1 MQPIGEDSKLGS
13 CYSLSA
19 AQAAYLSC
27 RLMPR
32 LASGLEATHV
42 VRRSKGR
49 RMDPK
54 RIVGT
59 ALLWFSSAC
68 ALPAPVSSQQPHDAQ
83 VGNAIFIHPDGA
95 SVATWGAAR
104 LLAVGPDGELN
115 WDRMSSMGVYRGH
128 LTNSAASTSNG
139 AATVHAFGVK
149 VPHESYGMNGTTPL
163 TALSGEPHSIMLEAI
178 NAGMATALINSGHLA
193 EPGTGVFVASAE
205 ARAEVDT
212 ITLQILE
219 SGTDIILGG
228 GEALM
233 LPNGVVG
240 RHRVP
245 GVRRDGLNLVN
256 RAEELGYTIVYT
268 RDELL
273 ALPAST
279 EKVLGLFA
287 PAHTFYDRTDQEMQ
301 LYGGGPLYVE
311 TAPTV
316 AEMLDVSLRILEQ
329 KEKQLFV
336 VLEEEG
342 SDNFSN
348 VNNAIGCLTALARA
362 DTALGVALEYVDRH
376 PNTMVMTV
384 SDSDAGGMEVFAVKN
399 PDHYM
404 LPLDLI
410 TANGAPLDGP
420 QGSGSL
426 PFVSLPDESGVRHY
440 FGIAWA
446 DTEDL
451 MGGILARAHGLNAGL
466 LPTTVDNTDIYR
478 MLYATLF
485 GEWLP

>member
-1 MQPIGEDSKLGS
+1 MI
-13 CYSLSA
+13 
-19 AQAAYLSC
+19 
-27 RLMPR
+27 
-32 LASGLEATHV
+32 EAT
-42 VRRSKGR
+42 R
-49 RMDPK
+49 
-54 RIVGT
+54 
-59 ALLWFSSAC
+59 
-68 ALPAPVSSQQPHDAQ
+68 
-83 VGNAIFIHPDGA
+83 
-95 SVATWGAAR
+95 
-104 LLAVGPDGELN
+104 
-115 WDRMSSMGVYRGH
+115 
-128 LTNSAASTSNG
+128 
-139 AATVHAFGVK
+139 
-149 VPHESYGMNGTTPL
+149 
-163 TALSGEPHSIMLEAI
+163 
-178 NAGMATALINSGHLA
+178 AGMATALINSGHLA

-205 ARAEVDT
+205 ARADVDT

-219 SGTDIILGG
+219 SGADIILGG

-233 LPNGVVG
+233 LPQGVPG
-240 RHRVP
+240 RHGVA
-245 GVRRDGLNLVN
+245 GVRRDGNNLID
-256 RAEELGYTIVYT
+256 RAGELGFTIVYT

-287 PAHTFYDRTDQEMQ
+287 PAHTFNDRTDQELQ
-301 LYGGGPLYVE
+301 LYGGGPLYLE

-316 AEMLDVSLRILEQ
+316 AEMLEVTLRILE
-329 KEKQLFV
+329 EKGKQFLV

-342 SDNFSN
+342 SDNFAN
-348 VNNAIGCLTALARA
+348 VNNAIGSLTALARA
-362 DTALGVALEYVDRH
+362 DTALGVALEFVERH
-376 PNTMVMTV
+376 PNTMVITV
-384 SDSDAGGMEVFAVKN
+384 SDSDAGGMEVHAVKN
-399 PDHYM
+399 PDYYV

-426 PFVSLPDESGVRHY
+426 PFISLPDESGVRHY

-451 MGGILARAHGLNAGL
+451 MGGIVARSHGLNADL